1 MTIDPPAASFAD
13 AGIPLVVD
21 LDGTLVRSNLLVESA
36 FAWVGAKPLRLFAL
50 PGLLAR
56 GKAALKA
63 GIAAETPLD
72 ETRQPYDEDVLA
84 LIEEARRQGR
94 TIHIASA
101 SNRRYVAAIAAQV
114 AAGDTRIFG
123 VYSAYESDAN
133 GAFDVTAGVVVT
145 DGEGSI
151 PIEAGNYLVFN
162 GQGEMPQMV
171 ISTWQRIWQYF
182 EAHPNVARSYRS
194 DFEAYE
200 GPDKVA
206 IHIGVA

>member
-1 MTIDPPAASFAD
+1 MEPIRQHVD
-13 AGIPLVVD
+13 AFRVSGL
-21 LDGTLVRSNLLVESA
+21 TVRTTNREESA
-36 FAWVGAKPLRLFAL
+36 PATARLGALWGRFF
-50 PGLLAR
+50 GE
-56 GKAALKA
+56 
-63 GIAAETPLD
+63 ETYASTPN
-72 ETRQPYDEDVLA
+72 
-84 LIEEARRQGR
+84 R
-94 TIHIASA
+94 TA
-101 SNRRYVAAIAAQV
+101 
-114 AAGDTRIFG
+114 DTRIFG